1 MQSGII
7 AIPKSVHEER
17 LKENFSTGDF
27 VLSDDDMKRIEAM
40 DRKESLILNI
50 TSLDEVYRL
59 HNIRFEQ

>member
-1 MQSGII
+1 
-7 AIPKSVHEER
+7 
-17 LKENFSTGDF
+17 
-27 VLSDDDMKRIEAM
+27 MKKIQLNNGLEIEAM